1 MSTHQAN
8 TAPPSV
14 AKPKPEPAKPGR
26 RDEILA
32 AATALFSQH
41 GVHAVTT
48 RQIAAKVGISQPS
61 LYAHF
66 ASMQEIQAEVSIRAF
81 ALLETLSAPQ
91 LGASPQDQLHQT
103 VASYFAFGL
112 TNPEAYRIAFMLEH
126 PKPPVDPS
134 APAWDHKAF
143 ASLDHPG
150 PRLFGHLRQ
159 TVAQLRPELPED
171 RLLILIQCLW
181 ASLHGLVSLLIARP
195 DFPWADR
202 DSLIAEQSRLACRMI
217 LP

>member
-1 MSTHQAN
+1 MATVTSNST
-8 TAPPSV
+8 
-14 AKPKPEPAKPGR
+14 KPEPAKSSR
-26 RDEILA
+26 REDILA
-32 AATALFSQH
+32 AASALFSQH
-41 GVHAVTT
+41 GVHGVTT

-66 ASMQEIQAEVSIRAF
+66 ASVQDIQAEVSIRAF
-81 ALLETLSAPQ
+81 ALLEKLSAPQ
-91 LGASPQDQLHQT
+91 PGAPPQNQLHQT
-103 VASYFAFGL
+103 VASYVAFGL
-112 TNPEAYRIAFMLEH
+112 GNPEAYRIALMPEH
-126 PKPPVDPS
+126 PKAPVDPS
-134 APAWDHKAF
+134 APALDHKAF

-159 TVAQLRPELPED
+159 TVARLRPELAED

-181 ASLHGLVSLLIARP
+181 ASLHGLVALLIARP